1 MENNFLPETTHISN
15 YSALNGKRVL
25 IRLDLNVP
33 IDANGKI
40 LNTNRINSTMET
52 LKLLSTNGAKTIIIS
67 HLGEN
72 KQSLS
77 IVAEYMSAMIPFFNF
92 ENALDENIIKNRVDN
107 LTNGDILLLE
117 NVRMFDGEVENT
129 KEFSIFLASLGDIYI
144 NNAFSVSHRKHASV
158 VGVAEY
164 LLSYFGP
171 LFEKEVNNLSKVLKP
186 KHPSLLILG
195 GAKISTKL
203 PLIKHYLDLNVF
215 VFVGGAM
222 VHNIFLAKGYKIGDS
237 LFDKEYD
244 VPDSVLNHPNL
255 IMPTDVITDDG
266 EIYELDNIPSDKKIV
281 DCGKKTIENL
291 QKRISSMNTVI
302 MNGPVGLY
310 EEGFKY
316 GTEMLLTTISSQKN
330 VFSVVGGGD
339 TVTVLDSMPE
349 KLDFNFISLGGG
361 AMLDFLANGTL
372 PGIEAVIHRDIK

>member
-33 IDANGKI
+33 IDESGKI
-40 LNTNRINSTMET
+40 LNTDRIDSVMET

-67 HLGEN
+67 HLGED

-77 IVAEYMSAMIPFFNF
+77 LVAEYMSTAIPFFNF
-92 ENALDENIIKNRVDN
+92 ENALDKEIVKNRVDN

-117 NVRMFDGEVENT
+117 NVRMFDGEIENS
-129 KEFSIFLASLGDIYI
+129 KDFAFFLASLGDLYI

-158 VGVAEY
+158 VGVSQY

-203 PLIKHYLDLNVF
+203 PLIKHYLDMNVF

-222 VHNIFLAKGYKIGDS
+222 AHNIFLAKGYSIGTSFFNKDYTLS
-237 LFDKEYD
+237 EE
-244 VPDSVLNHPNL
+244 VLNHPNL
-255 IMPTDVITDDG
+255 IIPTDVIMDDG
-266 EIYELDNIPSDKKIV
+266 QTYKLADIPKEGKIV
-281 DCGKKTIENL
+281 DCGKETVASL
-291 QKRISSMNTVI
+291 QKKMEVMNTII

-310 EEGFKY
+310 EDGWKY
-316 GTEMLLTTISSQKN
+316 GTEMILSLISAQKN
-330 VFSVVGGGD
+330 AFSVIGGGD
-339 TVTVLDSMPE
+339 TIAVLDSLPN

-372 PGIEAVIHRDIK
+372 LGIEAVIHRDIN